1 MTTHV
6 IKCNPTTPGQRNRV
20 KIVHDHLHKGRPMKS
35 LIDTNQTSSFGRNTH
50 GRITTRH
57 KSGPL
62 GKRRLYRTVDFKR
75 MKDGV
80 PAKVARI
87 EYCPFRSAHL
97 ALISYSDGAWSY
109 ILAPEGM
116 RAGDKVM
123 SGDSA
128 PIERGNCLPLRSIPQ
143 GTVVFAIEMK
153 PKKGAQMARAAGA
166 AVTLVSKDGDYV
178 VLRMRSGEL
187 RKVLADC
194 RATVGVASNV
204 KRNLAK
210 LGKAGV
216 KRHMGIRPTVRGVAM
231 NPIDHPHGGG
241 EGRTSGGRHPV
252 SPQGLQTKGKKTRSC
267 KRTDKMIVKRR
278 TKKKGDK

>member
-1 MTTHV
+1 MTTRV

-20 KIVHDHLHKGRPMKS
+20 KIVHDHLFKGRPMRS
-35 LIDTNQTSSFGRNTH
+35 LVDGTKNASYGRNSN

-57 KSGPL
+57 KSGRL
-62 GKRRLYRTVDFKR
+62 GKRRLYRMVDFKR
-75 MKDGV
+75 SSKDGI
-80 PAKVARI
+80 PAKVSRI
-87 EYCPFRSAHL
+87 EYCPYRSAHL
-97 ALISYSDGAWSY
+97 ALISYSDGAWAY
-109 ILAPEGM
+109 IIAPEGLSV
-116 RAGDKVM
+116 GDSVM

-128 PIERGNCLPLRSIPQ
+128 PLEKGNCLPLHAIPQ
-143 GTVVFAIEMK
+143 GTIIHAIEMK
-153 PKKGAQMARAAGA
+153 PKKGAQIARAAGA

-178 VLRMRSGEL
+178 VLRLRSGEL

-194 RATVGVASNV
+194 RATIGVVSNV

-216 KRHMGIRPTVRGVAM
+216 KRHLGIRPTVRGVAM

-252 SPQGLQTKGKKTRSC
+252 SPQGLQTKGLKTRTC
-267 KRTDKMIVKRR
+267 KRTNKMIVKRR
-278 TKKKGDK
+278 SKRKGD